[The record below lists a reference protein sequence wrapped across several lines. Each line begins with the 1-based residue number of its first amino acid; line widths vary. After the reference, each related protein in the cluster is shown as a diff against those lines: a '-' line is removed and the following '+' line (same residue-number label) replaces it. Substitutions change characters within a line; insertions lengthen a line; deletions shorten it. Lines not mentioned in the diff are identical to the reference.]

1 MERHEGKSIIT
12 YFLNFLCLIYED
24 GKVDLI
30 KEGIRVREEKEREKK
45 FLIWSCAY
53 ISIYYVIYKNIVAQ
67 SVPLE
72 IIIIFF
78 QIWHYG
84 NYRFQGLNSL

>member
-24 GKVDLI
+24 GKVDDLI
-30 KEGIRVREEKEREKK
+30 KEGIRGEKKRKRKK

-53 ISIYYVIYKNIVAQ
+53 ISIYLCNI
-67 SVPLE
+67 
-72 IIIIFF
+72 
-78 QIWHYG
+78 
-84 NYRFQGLNSL
+84 